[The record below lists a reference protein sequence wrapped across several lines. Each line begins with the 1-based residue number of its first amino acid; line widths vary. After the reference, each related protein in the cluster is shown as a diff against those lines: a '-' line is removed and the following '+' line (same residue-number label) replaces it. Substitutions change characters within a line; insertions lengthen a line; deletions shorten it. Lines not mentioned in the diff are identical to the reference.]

1 MCTRSI
7 LRLQYAIVLTP
18 TRQDAKFL
26 ISRQKYLELVEA
38 RKPTAALQ
46 VLRNE
51 LTPLNVDPDQL
62 HMLSRSFSFSYLR
75 RHSSLSFAI
84 SMAQFDYV
92 YGPGGFAQESRLGR
106 CIRRLT
112 ISIARGFTW

>member
-1 MCTRSI
+1 M
-7 LRLQYAIVLTP
+7 LTP

-38 RKPTAALQ
+38 RKPTSALQ

-62 HMLSRSFSFSYLR
+62 HMLSRSFSFSCLR
-75 RHSSLSFAI
+75 RRNSLSSAF
-84 SMAQFDYV
+84 SMAKFDYV
-92 YGPGGFAQESRLGR
+92 YGPGGFTQESRLGWR
-106 CIRRLT
+106 IRRLA
-112 ISIARGFTW
+112 ISTARGFTW